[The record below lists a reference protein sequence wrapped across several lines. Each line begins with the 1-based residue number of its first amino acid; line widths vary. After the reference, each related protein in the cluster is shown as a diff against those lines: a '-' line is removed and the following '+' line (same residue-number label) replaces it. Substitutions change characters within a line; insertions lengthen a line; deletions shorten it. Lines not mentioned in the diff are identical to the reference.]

1 MKCAQAMHVLTLM
14 QLMFYK
20 CNSYWV
26 KWRHE
31 GNDFIQ
37 YGIIPPPSIHVEL
50 KMSRDR
56 SINWLLQKK
65 SNGQSDCMIEAYKV
79 NGRHSNIHFTC
90 FCILYSES
98 LGLYTVWSLHG

>member
-37 YGIIPPPSIHVEL
+37 YGIIPPHQFML
-50 KMSRDR
+50 
-56 SINWLLQKK
+56 NWKWAEIDQ
-65 SNGQSDCMIEAYKV
+65 
-79 NGRHSNIHFTC
+79 
-90 FCILYSES
+90 
-98 LGLYTVWSLHG
+98 